1 MLEVGI
7 LVRWIVA
14 RILATHALP
23 IEMLQWARMMVNAT
37 LSKPSAF
44 FDSSKAFSDSET
56 PLSTSL
62 SLAYLLNIMT
72 HLVGG

>member
-1 MLEVGI
+1 MLEVGS

-14 RILATHALP
+14 RILATHAMS
-23 IEMLQWARMMVNAT
+23 IEMLEWARMMVNAT

-44 FDSSKAFSDSET
+44 FDSSKAFSVSET

-62 SLAYLLNIMT
+62 SLAYLLNIV
-72 HLVGG
+72 HALLEV